1 MNERALTRR
10 TFVKQSLAAVGPAM
24 VAANA
29 LPVVSAQAESGAAR
43 MTVVCVG
50 AHPDD
55 PESGCGGALARYAAL
70 RDAGAGG
77 YLTRGGRGISRQA
90 GRSGGESFRPG
101 GERPQDH
108 KREARV
114 LSPDPR

>member
-29 LPVVSAQAESGAAR
+29 LPAVSAQAESGAAR
-43 MTVVCVG
+43 LTVVCVG

-55 PESGCGGALARYAAL
+55 PESGCGGALTRYAAPGHAV
-70 RDAGAGG
+70 AGV
-77 YLTRGGRGISRQA
+77 YLTRGGGGISRQ
-90 GRSGGESFRPG
+90 SFDEDAASRFPPG
-101 GERPQDH
+101 GG
-108 KREARV
+108 ARQ
-114 LSPDPR
+114 